1 MKAINYRVGIYC
13 RLSKDDA
20 GEGESSSISTQKSIL
35 TDYCTANGFDIFKIY
50 IDDGYSGLNFNRPG
64 FQEMMTDVEAGH
76 INMIVTKDLSRLGR
90 DYIMTGYY
98 LELIF
103 PTKGIRYVALSD
115 NYDSLKAD
123 NDIAPFKNILNDM
136 YARDISKKVKGAKH
150 QRARQGLFIGSQA
163 PYGYRKSTDTPG
175 CLIADSEAAETVKR
189 IFSLAELG
197 FGNIAIA
204 AQLKAQQIVTP
215 AVYKYRH
222 GDTRFSRYPAVAK
235 GDEYDWCATTVGQIL
250 NDPVYIGDLVSLKTE
265 VTNCKTKQRIS
276 VPSESRIVTTAAHE
290 AIISKEQFEAVKEVR
305 RNHRCPANYRRFNL
319 FRGLIYCSECGHPLA
334 ISRKQLLDRA
344 TDIYLCTYHYKYPE
358 VCSKTHRV
366 YHEVLYPYVLQQIQA
381 LGKSMKRRKV
391 NSPIAA
397 YADIEELTQEVLK
410 NTIERIE
417 IGHFNYKTRPGQGIT
432 IFWKVH

>member
-1 MKAINYRVGIYC
+1 MNEPNYRVGIYC

-20 GEGESSSISTQKSIL
+20 GVGESSSISTQKSIL

-64 FQEMMTDVEAGH
+64 FQEMMADVEAGH

-150 QRARQGLFIGSQA
+150 QRARQGLYIGSQA
-163 PYGYRKSTDTPG
+163 PYGYHRSDDSPRR
-175 CLIADSEAAETVKR
+175 LIVDPDAAETVR
-189 IFSLAELG
+189 QIFSLAEQG
-197 FGNIAIA
+197 FGGAAIA

-215 AVYKYRH
+215 AVYKYQQ
-222 GDTRFSRYPAVAK
+222 GDTRFAK
-235 GDEYDWCATTVGQIL
+235 YSTVKNGTPYDWCVATINQIL
-250 NDPVYIGDLVSLKTE
+250 DNPVYIGDLVSLKTE
-265 VTNCKTKQRIS
+265 TINCKTKQRKYTS
-276 VPSESRIVTTAAHE
+276 PEQQVVTQAAHE
-290 AIISKEQFEAVKEVR
+290 AIISREQFETVKDVR
-305 RNHRCPANYRRFNL
+305 RSHRCPANYRRFNL
-319 FRGLIYCSECGHPLA
+319 FRGLLYCSECGHPLA
-334 ISRKQLLDRA
+334 ISRKQLLGREA
-344 TDIYLCTYHYKYPE
+344 DIYLCMYHYNHPE

-381 LGKSMKRRKV
+381 LAKSLKRRKV
-391 NSPIAA
+391 RSPIAA
-397 YADIEELTQEVLK
+397 YAEIEELTPEILQ

-417 IGHFNYKTRPGQGIT
+417 IGHFGYKTRPGQGIT
-432 IFWKVH
+432 ILWKMC

>member
-1 MKAINYRVGIYC
+1 MSETNYRVGIYC

-20 GEGESSSISTQKSIL
+20 SLGESSSISTQKAML
-35 TDYCTANGFDIFKIY
+35 TDYCVAHGLVIHDIY
-50 IDDGYSGLNFNRPG
+50 VDDGYSGLNFNRPG
-64 FQEMMTDVEAGH
+64 FQRLMSDVDAGRV
-76 INMIVTKDLSRLGR
+76 NMIITKDLSRLGR
-90 DYIMTGYY
+90 DYIMTGYH

-103 PTKGIRYVALSD
+103 PAKNIRYVALSD
-115 NYDSLKAD
+115 GYDSLKAD

-136 YARDISKKVKGAKH
+136 YARDISKKVKNAKY

-163 PYGYRKSTDTPG
+163 PYGYQKCTDTPSR
-175 CLIADSEAAETVKR
+175 LIVDSEAAETVKR

-222 GDTRFSRYPAVAK
+222 GDTRFSRYPAVAQ
-235 GDEYDWCATTVGQIL
+235 GEEYEWCATTVGQIL

-265 VTNCKTKQRIS
+265 VTNCKTKQRMS

-290 AIISKEQFEAVKEVR
+290 AIISKEQFESVKEVR

-319 FRGLIYCSECGHPLA
+319 FRGLLYCSECGHPLA

-344 TDIYLCTYHYKYPE
+344 TDIYLCMYHYKHPE

-366 YHEVLYPYVLQQIQA
+366 YHEVLYPYVLQQIQT
-381 LGKSMKRRKV
+381 LGKSMKRRKIR
-391 NSPIAA
+391 SPIAE
-397 YADIEELTQEVLK
+397 YADIEELTPEILQ

-417 IGHFNYKTRPGQGIT
+417 IGHFGYKTRPGQGIT
-432 IFWKVH
+432 ILWKMS